1 MKKFKTMM
9 MVCLTLLVMVAVAGL
24 TKTEAK
30 AAEVQKFNLVQTD
43 HTDDGWVKIKWNPLN
58 VQGDQYA
65 ELHYR
70 KWGSGEKETIYQEGR
85 VKNGDEVRIGKPE
98 LDWEL
103 GSSYEVW
110 LVIYN
115 DDAEYQNKVAE
126 SNHLEVVTCP
136 GSNVT
141 GAVQTAATATSATVK
156 WNAVAGANCYEV
168 HYRGDG
174 VKPEYVTGTSIT
186 LKNLKKNQSYG
197 VKIYPCR
204 KSSSGYHADLG
215 QYANLFVVV
224 TPSGKK
230 ISTIDVS
237 KKSVNVTLKNSIKN
251 NIVVGGG
258 NQYEFYKYNGKKPV
272 KTITTEKNYVTY
284 NNKDIAKNQMFKVR
298 FRSYNTAQNGKKYYS
313 KWSSYKYFSTA
324 TVTKSV
330 KVKGKSIQVKW
341 NKIKGASG
349 YKVYASTKY
358 GKGYELVATVKKG
371 STTSTTFKK
380 YNKKALQKGKTYYVY
395 VKPYYKNGKE
405 LIETSNSYPYA
416 YSKSVKYKK

>member
-43 HTDDGWVKIKWNPLN
+43 HADDGWVKIKWNPLN

-141 GAVQTAATATSATVK
+141 GAVQTAATANPCLTRIVRIFFASSILG
-156 WNAVAGANCYEV
+156 NA
-168 HYRGDG
+168 
-174 VKPEYVTGTSIT
+174 IT
-186 LKNLKKNQSYG
+186 MLLLIQ
-197 VKIYPCR
+197 CL
-204 KSSSGYHADLG
+204 SSFAPT
-215 QYANLFVVV
+215 Q
-224 TPSGKK
+224 
-230 ISTIDVS
+230 
-237 KKSVNVTLKNSIKN
+237 
-251 NIVVGGG
+251 
-258 NQYEFYKYNGKKPV
+258 
-272 KTITTEKNYVTY
+272 
-284 NNKDIAKNQMFKVR
+284 
-298 FRSYNTAQNGKKYYS
+298 
-313 KWSSYKYFSTA
+313 
-324 TVTKSV
+324 
-330 KVKGKSIQVKW
+330 
-341 NKIKGASG
+341 
-349 YKVYASTKY
+349 
-358 GKGYELVATVKKG
+358 
-371 STTSTTFKK
+371 
-380 YNKKALQKGKTYYVY
+380 
-395 VKPYYKNGKE
+395 
-405 LIETSNSYPYA
+405 
-416 YSKSVKYKK
+416 